1 MSLQMM
7 IVFGLLVTEMTLM
20 TILVMPLPHKVQ
32 DGFVNLAYKLLQNP
46 NVKVGLVF
54 GASVLSMM
62 FMDAL
67 RTAVPKIPKEYHPGM
82 PSSGNLPPVPTMM
95 AGATW
100 SEVRVRKFYSQ
111 RNMYLTAGALFLGI
125 AIYFNIILLKS
136 MVKNKEKLIKA
147 TVVSKDKKKGVSTV
161 EYEVLKQ
168 VLKKKELDVENLKK
182 QIKGLHEAY
191 QSKADE
197 SGSASPAISAKKED

>member
-32 DGFVNLAYKLLQNP
+32 NGFVNLAYKLLQNP

-54 GASVLSMM
+54 GASVLGMM

-67 RTAVPKIPKEYHPGM
+67 RTAVPKIPEEYRPGM
-82 PSSGNLPPVPTMM
+82 PASGNVPPVPSMI

-100 SEVRVRKFYSQ
+100 SEVRARKFYSQ

-136 MVKNKEKLIKA
+136 LVKNKEKLIKTT
-147 TVVSKDKKKGVSTV
+147 TVGKGKKAVSTV
-161 EYEVLKQ
+161 EYEELKQ
-168 VLKKKELDVENLKK
+168 VLKKKEIDVENLKK
-182 QIKGLHEAY
+182 QITRLHEAY
-191 QSKADE
+191 QNKADE
-197 SGSASPAISAKKED
+197 SESTSSATAAKKED